1 MSGSGAGT
9 ARTLGTYFLAA
20 GDLHLQL
27 AGHVLGLLLVLLHLL
42 LGLPHLLLEDIQEVA
57 ALHLGH
63 DGGGGGGGCMCT
75 VGWPWCDC
83 QLSVLGPPG
92 AWLGRLVPPRTTAIH
107 CHQSYQSQPSVAPSP
122 ACTVTTQHAS
132 RAPLHAAAVNFVP
145 LPVGPPPQ
153 GGLCT

>member
-1 MSGSGAGT
+1 MVSGSGAGT

-63 DGGGGGGGCMCT
+63 DAGGWWWWLDVSAQWAGPGVT
-75 VGWPWCDC
+75 V
-83 QLSVLGPPG
+83 S
-92 AWLGRLVPPRTTAIH
+92 
-107 CHQSYQSQPSVAPSP
+107 
-122 ACTVTTQHAS
+122 
-132 RAPLHAAAVNFVP
+132 
-145 LPVGPPPQ
+145 
-153 GGLCT
+153 

>member
-1 MSGSGAGT
+1 MVSGSGAGT

-63 DGGGGGGGCMCT
+63 DAGGCGWWLDVSAQWAGPGVT
-75 VGWPWCDC
+75 V
-83 QLSVLGPPG
+83 S
-92 AWLGRLVPPRTTAIH
+92 
-107 CHQSYQSQPSVAPSP
+107 
-122 ACTVTTQHAS
+122 
-132 RAPLHAAAVNFVP
+132 
-145 LPVGPPPQ
+145 
-153 GGLCT
+153 